1 MNQNQSRDWRKI
13 CLRGVAAVAFVALAV
28 TGWDAEAGWRRHHR
42 QASCC
47 YEPVCCAPVCDPCCR
62 PVCETVCDP
71 CRVSTCAP
79 VCVTRV
85 VEPVCCSRID
95 CGCSTCSV
103 VRETVVVPATVCCG
117 ERIVAT
123 ERTVEARVVTADAP
137 TATGTAAR
145 SVVVRNVST
154 TTAPAPQATT
164 AR

>member
-1 MNQNQSRDWRKI
+1 MTGKI
-13 CLRGVAAVAFVALAV
+13 CIRAVGVLACVALAA

-47 YEPVCCAPVCDPCCR
+47 YEYETVCDPCCR

-79 VCVTRV
+79 VCVPRV
-85 VEPVCCSRID
+85 VEPSCCYRSD

-123 ERTVEARVVTADAP
+123 ERPAEAARVIVADAP
-137 TATGTAAR
+137 AA
-145 SVVVRNVST
+145 T
-154 TTAPAPQATT
+154 TTASRPVAVRNASATSDRVQRGT
-164 AR
+164 ATR